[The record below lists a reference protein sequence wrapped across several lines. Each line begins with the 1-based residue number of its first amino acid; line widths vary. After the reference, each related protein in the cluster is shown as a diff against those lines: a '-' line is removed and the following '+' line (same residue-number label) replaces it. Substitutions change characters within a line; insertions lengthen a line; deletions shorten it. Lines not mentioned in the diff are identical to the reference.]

1 MRMWRHPFV
10 RLLGAALLVLPSL
23 FAEAASWRI
32 DPLHSAAHFSVRHMM
47 ISRVRGDFTGIT
59 GTVLYDSQNPA
70 QSSIEATI
78 DCNTLN
84 TGVAKRDAEMRGPE
98 FFDVKRYPVMKFK
111 SKLVEPVGP
120 AKLKITGDLTINAT
134 TREVVLDI
142 DGPSSSV
149 KDPRGNEKIGL
160 SATTKIN
167 RKDFGIVWN
176 EIMESGGFTV
186 ADEVSIDLDLELIK
200 NKK

>member
-1 MRMWRHPFV
+1 MQMRLHRFA
-10 RLLGAALLVLPSL
+10 RLLGTALLLSLSL
-23 FAEAASWRI
+23 FAEADSWRI

-47 ISRVRGDFTGIT
+47 ISRVRGEFTGIA

-78 DCNTLN
+78 DCGTLN
-84 TGVAKRDAEMRGPE
+84 SGVAKRDAQMRGPD
-98 FFDVKRYPVMKFK
+98 FFDVKLYPVMKFK
-111 SKLVEPVGP
+111 SKKVEPAGLD
-120 AKLKITGDLTINAT
+120 KLKMTGDLTINAT
-134 TREVVLDI
+134 TREVVLNV
-142 DGPSSSV
+142 DGPSQTV
-149 KDPRGNEKIGL
+149 KDPRGNERIGL
-160 SATTKIN
+160 NATTKFN

-186 ADEVSIDLDLELIK
+186 GDEVSIDLDIELIK